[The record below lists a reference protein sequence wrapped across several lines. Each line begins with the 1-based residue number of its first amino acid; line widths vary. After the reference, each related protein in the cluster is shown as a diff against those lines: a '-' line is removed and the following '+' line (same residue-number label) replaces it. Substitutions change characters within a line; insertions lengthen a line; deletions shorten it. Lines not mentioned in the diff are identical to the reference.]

1 MAMEN
6 ARENSSVSNEQT
18 NQEAALGAVGL
29 AKNNWSSICA
39 FVWFWI
45 IHISSRKKIP
55 KEKSTIQIFLPKK
68 NSRLVKE

>member
-45 IHISSRKKIP
+45 IHISSRKK
-55 KEKSTIQIFLPKK
+55 KSQKK
-68 NSRLVKE
+68 NQPYKYFFKKKILA